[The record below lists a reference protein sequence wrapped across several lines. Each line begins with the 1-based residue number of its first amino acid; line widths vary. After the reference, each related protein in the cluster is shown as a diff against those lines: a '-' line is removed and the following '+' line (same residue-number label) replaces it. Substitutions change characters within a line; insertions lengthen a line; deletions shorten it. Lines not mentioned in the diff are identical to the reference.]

1 MEHRKDNPGRQVR
14 CTGLSSQ
21 YAPEPEPE
29 TLPRCGLVHDVAD
42 DTVCVLLPEEPPPL
56 TPEAARALL
65 RLLLTIHQQRTT

>member
-14 CTGLSSQ
+14 CTGLNSQ
-21 YAPEPEPE
+21 YAAEAEPE
-29 TLPRCGLVHDVAD
+29 PRCGLVRDVAD
-42 DTVCVLLPEEPPPL
+42 DTVRVLLPEEPPPL